1 MSFANLLPRA
11 PWTPPYSPATQ
22 YSQPAQHSPATQRS
36 QSAQYPQ
43 PAQPA
48 SRNDQ
53 PSRPYSKRQAAR
65 ASQPMAQPAAAE
77 QVAPLP
83 EQGQGTMALVLR
95 RNSPSVYSLLPL
107 PRYEQHSAQRPPV
120 AKRGRP
126 LRPADALAR
135 QLEGRCAGVAIA
147 YLEIMSAR
155 RSRQQLAQWVSADC
169 FHRLLP
175 FFPKNPRQVRK
186 EMLLTLPPVLLRVRA
201 QRVHEELYE
210 AVALLRCADKV
221 RVVTMQMRLIYGTWL
236 ITSIEQPQSRVDE
249 D

>member
-11 PWTPPYSPATQ
+11 PWTPP
-22 YSQPAQHSPATQRS
+22 HSPAMQYS

-43 PAQPA
+43 TAQPA

-53 PSRPYSKRQAAR
+53 PVGPYSKRQAAGT
-65 ASQPMAQPAAAE
+65 SQAQPATAE

-120 AKRGRP
+120 ARRGRP

-201 QRVHEELYE
+201 QKVHEELYE

-221 RVVTMQMRLIYGTWL
+221 RVVTMQMRLIHGMWL

>member
-1 MSFANLLPRA
+1 MSFSNLLPRS
-11 PWTPPYSPATQ
+11 PWTPP
-22 YSQPAQHSPATQRS
+22 H
-36 QSAQYPQ
+36 
-43 PAQPA
+43 QPA
-48 SRNDQ
+48 SRDNQ
-53 PSRPYSKRQAAR
+53 PASPYSKRQATYP
-65 ASQPMAQPAAAE
+65 SQPVTQPVAAE

-83 EQGQGTMALVLR
+83 EQGQGTMTLVQR

-107 PRYEQHSAQRPPV
+107 PRYEQHSAQRPKV
-120 AKRGRP
+120 VKRGRP

-175 FFPKNPRQVRK
+175 FFPKNPRQVR
-186 EMLLTLPPVLLRVRA
+186 
-201 QRVHEELYE
+201 EELYE
-210 AVALLRCADKV
+210 VVALLRCADKV
-221 RVVTMQMRLIYGTWL
+221 RVVTMQMRLIHGMWL
-236 ITSIEQPQSRVDE
+236 ITAIEQPQSRLDE

>member
-1 MSFANLLPRA
+1 MSFADLLPRA
-11 PWTPPYSPATQ
+11 PWTPPHSPATQ
-22 YSQPAQHSPATQRS
+22 YSQ
-36 QSAQYPQ
+36 SARYSQ

-53 PSRPYSKRQAAR
+53 PVSPYSKRQAAR
-65 ASQPMAQPAAAE
+65 ASQAQPATAE

-83 EQGQGTMALVLR
+83 EQAQGTMALVQR

-107 PRYEQHSAQRPPV
+107 PRYEQHSAQRPP
-120 AKRGRP
+120 AALRGRP

-201 QRVHEELYE
+201 QKVHEELYE

>member
-1 MSFANLLPRA
+1 MSFAHLLPRA
-11 PWTPPYSPATQ
+11 PWTPPHSPATQ
-22 YSQPAQHSPATQRS
+22 YS

-53 PSRPYSKRQAAR
+53 PVGPYSKRQAAR
-65 ASQPMAQPAAAE
+65 TSQPVAQSAIVE

-83 EQGQGTMALVLR
+83 EQGQGTMTLVQR

-107 PRYEQHSAQRPPV
+107 PRYEQHSAQRPKV
-120 AKRGRP
+120 VKRGRP

-175 FFPKNPRQVRK
+175 HFPKNPRQVRK

-201 QRVHEELYE
+201 QKVHEELYE
-210 AVALLRCADKV
+210 VVALLRCADKV
-221 RVVTMQMRLIYGTWL
+221 RVVTMQMRLIHGMWL
-236 ITSIEQPQSRVDE
+236 ITAIEQPQSRTDE

>member
-11 PWTPPYSPATQ
+11 PWTPPHAPV
-22 YSQPAQHSPATQRS
+22 AQS
-36 QSAQYPQ
+36 
-43 PAQPA
+43 A

-53 PSRPYSKRQAAR
+53 PLSPYSKRQEAR
-65 ASQPMAQPAAAE
+65 ASQPAAQPVAAE
-77 QVAPLP
+77 QAAPLP
-83 EQGQGTMALVLR
+83 EQGQGTMALVQR
-95 RNSPSVYSLLPL
+95 RNSSSVYSLLPL
-107 PRYEQHSAQRPPV
+107 PRYEQHSAQRPP
-120 AKRGRP
+120 AALRGRP

-186 EMLLTLPPVLLRVRA
+186 EMLLTLPPALLRVRA
-201 QRVHEELYE
+201 QKVHEELYE

-236 ITSIEQPQSRVDE
+236 ITSIEQPQSRMDE

>member
-11 PWTPPYSPATQ
+11 PWTPP
-22 YSQPAQHSPATQRS
+22 RS
-36 QSAQYPQ
+36 Q

-48 SRNDQ
+48 SRNGQ
-53 PSRPYSKRQAAR
+53 PARPYSKRQAAR
-65 ASQPMAQPAAAE
+65 TSESTAQPAVAE

-107 PRYEQHSAQRPPV
+107 PRYEQHSAQRPP
-120 AKRGRP
+120 AALRGRP

-201 QRVHEELYE
+201 QKVHEELYE
-210 AVALLRCADKV
+210 VVALLRCADKV

-236 ITSIEQPQSRVDE
+236 ITSIEQPQSRTDE

>member
-1 MSFANLLPRA
+1 MSFSNLLPRA
-11 PWTPPYSPATQ
+11 PWTPP
-22 YSQPAQHSPATQRS
+22 HH
-36 QSAQYPQ
+36 

-48 SRNDQ
+48 S
-53 PSRPYSKRQAAR
+53 PYSKSRP
-65 ASQPMAQPAAAE
+65 SAQPALPQ

-83 EQGQGTMALVLR
+83 EQGQGTMALVQK
-95 RNSPSVYSLLPL
+95 RNSQSVYSLLPL
-107 PRYEQHSAQRPPV
+107 PRYEQHSAQRPKV
-120 AKRGRP
+120 VKRGRP

-175 FFPKNPRQVRK
+175 FFPKNPRQVRQ

-201 QRVHEELYE
+201 QKVHEIGR
-210 AVALLRCADKV
+210 AHV
-221 RVVTMQMRLIYGTWL
+221 
-236 ITSIEQPQSRVDE
+236 
-249 D
+249 

>member
-11 PWTPPYSPATQ
+11 PWTPPHSPATQ
-22 YSQPAQHSPATQRS
+22 YP
-36 QSAQYPQ
+36 QS
-43 PAQPA
+43 AQPA

-53 PSRPYSKRQAAR
+53 PASPYSKRQAAR
-65 ASQPMAQPAAAE
+65 TSQPVAQPAVAE

-107 PRYEQHSAQRPPV
+107 PRYEQHSAQRPP
-120 AKRGRP
+120 AALRGRP

-210 AVALLRCADKV
+210 VVVLLRCADKV

>member
-11 PWTPPYSPATQ
+11 PWTPPHSPAMQYSQSAQ
-22 YSQPAQHSPATQRS
+22 YSQPAQPAARN
-36 QSAQYPQ
+36 
-43 PAQPA
+43 AQPVG
-48 SRNDQ
+48 
-53 PSRPYSKRQAAR
+53 PYSKRQAAR
-65 ASQPMAQPAAAE
+65 ASQAQPAAAE

-83 EQGQGTMALVLR
+83 EQAQGTMALVQR

-107 PRYEQHSAQRPPV
+107 PRYEQHSAQRPP
-120 AKRGRP
+120 AALRGRP

-201 QRVHEELYE
+201 QKVHEELYE
-210 AVALLRCADKV
+210 VVALLRCADKV

>member
-1 MSFANLLPRA
+1 MSFAHLLPRA
-11 PWTPPYSPATQ
+11 PWTPP
-22 YSQPAQHSPATQRS
+22 RS
-36 QSAQYPQ
+36 Q

-53 PSRPYSKRQAAR
+53 PARPYSKRQAAR
-65 ASQPMAQPAAAE
+65 SSQSLAQSVAQPVATE

-83 EQGQGTMALVLR
+83 EQGQGTMALVQK

-107 PRYEQHSAQRPPV
+107 PRYEQHSAQRPQV
-120 AKRGRP
+120 MKKGRP

-175 FFPKNPRQVRK
+175 LFPKNPRQVRQ

-201 QRVHEELYE
+201 QKVHDELYE
-210 AVALLRCADKV
+210 VVALLRCADRV
-221 RVVTMQMRLIYGTWL
+221 RVVTMQMRLIHGMWL
-236 ITSIEQPQSRVDE
+236 ITAIEQPQSRVDE

>member
-11 PWTPPYSPATQ
+11 PWTPPHSPATQ
-22 YSQPAQHSPATQRS
+22 YSQ
-36 QSAQYPQ
+36 SAQYPQ
-43 PAQPA
+43 TAQPA
-48 SRNDQ
+48 SRNAQ
-53 PSRPYSKRQAAR
+53 PARPYSKRQAAGT
-65 ASQPMAQPAAAE
+65 SQAQPATAE

-83 EQGQGTMALVLR
+83 EQGQGTMALVQR

-107 PRYEQHSAQRPPV
+107 PRYEQHSAQRPP
-120 AKRGRP
+120 AALRGRP

-175 FFPKNPRQVRK
+175 LFPKNPRQVRK

-201 QRVHEELYE
+201 QKVHEELYE

-221 RVVTMQMRLIYGTWL
+221 RVVTMQMRLIHGMWL
-236 ITSIEQPQSRVDE
+236 ITSIEQPQSRMDE

>member
-11 PWTPPYSPATQ
+11 PWTPPHAPVTQ
-22 YSQPAQHSPATQRS
+22 S
-36 QSAQYPQ
+36 
-43 PAQPA
+43 A

-65 ASQPMAQPAAAE
+65 ASQPVAQPAAAE
-77 QVAPLP
+77 QIAPLP
-83 EQGQGTMALVLR
+83 EQAQGTMALVQR
-95 RNSPSVYSLLPL
+95 QNSPSVYSLLPL
-107 PRYEQHSAQRPPV
+107 PRYEQHSAQRPP
-120 AKRGRP
+120 AALRGRP

-175 FFPKNPRQVRK
+175 FFPKNPSQVRK

-210 AVALLRCADKV
+210 VVALLRCADKV

>member
-11 PWTPPYSPATQ
+11 PWTPP
-22 YSQPAQHSPATQRS
+22 HSPATQRS

-65 ASQPMAQPAAAE
+65 TSQPVAQPAAAE

-83 EQGQGTMALVLR
+83 EQGQGTMALVQR

-107 PRYEQHSAQRPPV
+107 PRYEQHSAQRPP
-120 AKRGRP
+120 AALRGRP

-210 AVALLRCADKV
+210 VVALLRCADKV

>member
-11 PWTPPYSPATQ
+11 PWTPPHAPAT
-22 YSQPAQHSPATQRS
+22 
-36 QSAQYPQ
+36 
-43 PAQPA
+43 QPA

-53 PSRPYSKRQAAR
+53 PASPYSKRQAAR
-65 ASQPMAQPAAAE
+65 ASQPVAQPAVTE

-83 EQGQGTMALVLR
+83 EQGQGTMALVQR

-175 FFPKNPRQVRK
+175 FFPKNPRQVRQ

-201 QRVHEELYE
+201 QKVHEELYE

-236 ITSIEQPQSRVDE
+236 ITSIEQPQSRADE

>member
-11 PWTPPYSPATQ
+11 PWTPP
-22 YSQPAQHSPATQRS
+22 HSPA
-36 QSAQYPQ
+36 
-43 PAQPA
+43 AQPT
-48 SRNDQ
+48 SRSIQ
-53 PSRPYSKRQAAR
+53 SVSPYSKRQAAR
-65 ASQPMAQPAAAE
+65 TSQPVAQPVTAE

-83 EQGQGTMALVLR
+83 EQGQGTMTLVQR
-95 RNSPSVYSLLPL
+95 RNSSLVYSLLPL

-201 QRVHEELYE
+201 QKVHEELYE
-210 AVALLRCADKV
+210 VVALLRCADKV
-221 RVVTMQMRLIYGTWL
+221 RVVTMQMRLIYGSWL
-236 ITSIEQPQSRVDE
+236 VTSIEQPQSRTHE

>member
-11 PWTPPYSPATQ
+11 PWTPP
-22 YSQPAQHSPATQRS
+22 HH
-36 QSAQYPQ
+36 

-48 SRNDQ
+48 S
-53 PSRPYSKRQAAR
+53 PYSK
-65 ASQPMAQPAAAE
+65 SHPSAQPALPQ

-83 EQGQGTMALVLR
+83 EQGQGTMALVQR
-95 RNSPSVYSLLPL
+95 RNSASVYSLLPL
-107 PRYEQHSAQRPPV
+107 PRYEQHSAQRPKV
-120 AKRGRP
+120 VKRGRP

-201 QRVHEELYE
+201 QKVHEELYE
-210 AVALLRCADKV
+210 AVALLRCADKEIGRAHV
-221 RVVTMQMRLIYGTWL
+221 
-236 ITSIEQPQSRVDE
+236 
-249 D
+249 

>member
-11 PWTPPYSPATQ
+11 PWTPPRSPATQ
-22 YSQPAQHSPATQRS
+22 YSQTAQHSPAV
-36 QSAQYPQ
+36 
-43 PAQPA
+43 QPA
-48 SRNDQ
+48 SRNGQ
-53 PSRPYSKRQAAR
+53 PARPYSKRQAAGT
-65 ASQPMAQPAAAE
+65 SQPVARPAVAE

-95 RNSPSVYSLLPL
+95 RNSSAVYSLLPL

-201 QRVHEELYE
+201 QKVHEELYE
-210 AVALLRCADKV
+210 VVALLRCADKV

-236 ITSIEQPQSRVDE
+236 VTAIEQPQSRTDE

>member
-1 MSFANLLPRA
+1 MSFTNLLPRA
-11 PWTPPYSPATQ
+11 PWTPPHSPATQ
-22 YSQPAQHSPATQRS
+22 YSQPAQHSPATQ
-36 QSAQYPQ
+36 
-43 PAQPA
+43 PA
-48 SRNDQ
+48 SRNGQ
-53 PSRPYSKRQAAR
+53 PARPYSKRQAAGT
-65 ASQPMAQPAAAE
+65 SQPVAQPAADE

-95 RNSPSVYSLLPL
+95 RNSSAVYSLLPL
-107 PRYEQHSAQRPPV
+107 PRYEQHSAQRPPA

-175 FFPKNPRQVRK
+175 FFPKNPRQVRQ

-201 QRVHEELYE
+201 QKVHEELYE
-210 AVALLRCADKV
+210 VVALLRCADKV

-236 ITSIEQPQSRVDE
+236 VTAIEQPQSRADE

>member
-11 PWTPPYSPATQ
+11 PWTPP
-22 YSQPAQHSPATQRS
+22 RS
-36 QSAQYPQ
+36 Q

-53 PSRPYSKRQAAR
+53 PARPYSKRQAAGT
-65 ASQPMAQPAAAE
+65 SQPVARPAVAE

-95 RNSPSVYSLLPL
+95 RNSSSVYSLLPL
-107 PRYEQHSAQRPPV
+107 PRYEQHSAQRPP
-120 AKRGRP
+120 AALRGRP

-175 FFPKNPRQVRK
+175 FFPKNPRQVHK

-201 QRVHEELYE
+201 QKVHEELYE
-210 AVALLRCADKV
+210 VVALLRCADKV

-236 ITSIEQPQSRVDE
+236 VTSIEQPQSRTDE

>member
-1 MSFANLLPRA
+1 MSFADLLPRA
-11 PWTPPYSPATQ
+11 PWTPPHSPATQ
-22 YSQPAQHSPATQRS
+22 YS

-53 PSRPYSKRQAAR
+53 PVSPYSKHQAAR
-65 ASQPMAQPAAAE
+65 TSQPVAQPVIAE
-77 QVAPLP
+77 QIAPLP
-83 EQGQGTMALVLR
+83 EQGQGTMALVQR

-120 AKRGRP
+120 ARRGRP

-221 RVVTMQMRLIYGTWL
+221 RVVTMQMRLIHGMWL